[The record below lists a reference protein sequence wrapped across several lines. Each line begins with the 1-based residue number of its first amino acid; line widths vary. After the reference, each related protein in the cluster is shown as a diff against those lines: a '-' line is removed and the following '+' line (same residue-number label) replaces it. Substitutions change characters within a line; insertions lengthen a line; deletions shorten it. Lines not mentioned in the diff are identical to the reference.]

1 MSSRQLTRTVPGW
14 LWLMGALTALGPLAI
29 DMYLPS
35 FPYMVDGLGATQGE
49 VERTLASYL
58 VGLAAAQIIYGPLA
72 DRYGRKP
79 PLLFGLALFTVASV
93 GCAFSTDIEH
103 LNLWRVVQALGG
115 AAGMVVPRAVVRD
128 NLDTRDAAK
137 ALSLLLLIMGVTP
150 ILGPILGGQV
160 LYIVGWR
167 GIFGIMALVGILL
180 LIFTARNM
188 RETLPPEKVVPL
200 HALTIARNYWS
211 LLRDRQFIFYAL
223 AGGLG
228 GAGIFTFISGSS
240 RILINIYGVEP
251 RYFGFVFGLGAF
263 SLIAA
268 SQFSARLLDRH
279 PPEKLLKL
287 AQTAA
292 VVATMIGLALTLAG
306 WLPLPLL
313 MLCLMGFMGS
323 QGFVNPNAAALA
335 LSRQGHR
342 LGVASAMMGTVQ
354 MVSGAAAGIGISH
367 WQSSTALPLTGILA
381 ACVALSWLF
390 GFAARRSAVKSK

>member
-1 MSSRQLTRTVPGW
+1 
-14 LWLMGALTALGPLAI
+14 MGALTALGPLAI

-35 FPYMVDGLGATQGE
+35 FPAIVQGLDATQGE

-58 VGLAAAQIIYGPLA
+58 IGLAAAQIIYGPLA

-79 PLLFGLALFTVASV
+79 PLLAGLAIFTAASV
-93 GCAFSTDIEH
+93 ACAFTNDIEH
-103 LNLWRVVQALGG
+103 LTLWRVVQALGG

-128 NLDTRDAAK
+128 NLNTRDAAK

-150 ILGPILGGQV
+150 ILGPVVGGQV
-160 LYIVGWR
+160 LFIAGWR
-167 GIFGIMALVGILL
+167 GIFGIMALVGAILL
-180 LIFTARNM
+180 VAAVRNM
-188 RETLPPEKVVPL
+188 KETLPREKAVPL
-200 HALTIARNYWS
+200 NALTIARNYWS

-228 GAGIFTFISGSS
+228 SAGIFTFISGAP
-240 RILINIYGVEP
+240 RVLINIYGVDP
-251 RYFGFVFGLGAF
+251 RNFGFIFGLGAA
-263 SLIAA
+263 SLILA

-279 PPEKLLKL
+279 PPEKLLIL
-287 AQTAA
+287 AQSAA
-292 VVATMIGLALTLAG
+292 VVSSLIGLAFTLAG

-313 MLCLMGFMGS
+313 MLSLMGFMAS

-354 MVSGAAAGIGISH
+354 MVSGALAGIGISQ
-367 WQSSTALPLTGILA
+367 WQSATALPLTGILA
-381 ACVALSWLF
+381 ACLSLSWLF
-390 GFAARRSAVKSK
+390 GYAARRAA